1 MKNNLL
7 NYLKII
13 LFYYLFSLALNYII
27 AQFDLSDVPSDL
39 AMVGFFMIFVL
50 IALFMIVNS
59 FLMYRKN
66 VRRNGE
72 TMK

>member
-13 LFYYLFSLALNYII
+13 LFTYLFSRVLNYII
-27 AQFDLSDVPSDL
+27 AQFNFPDVPSHL
-39 AMVGFFMIFVL
+39 AMVG
-50 IALFMIVNS
+50 S
-59 FLMYRKN
+59 FLKYWKN
-66 VRRNGE
+66 ARRNGE

>member
-13 LFYYLFSLALNYII
+13 LFYYLFSRALNYII

-39 AMVGFFMIFVL
+39 AMVGFFMFFVL
-50 IALFMIVNS
+50 AALFIIVRS
-59 FLMYRKN
+59 FLNYWKNARRK
-66 VRRNGE
+66 GG
-72 TMK
+72 